1 MLMQARQKRLKE
13 IQMSTILREIFAYF
27 LFLGVLILVAYGNRD
42 PNAYLLRK
50 SLMEQFV
57 QFTDEEMF
65 GLGSVSI
72 ESDLS

>member
-1 MLMQARQKRLKE
+1 MQARQKRLKE
-13 IQMSTILREIFAYF
+13 IQMSIILREIFAYF

-57 QFTDEEMF
+57 QFTDEERF